1 MNFAVL
7 VFTGVQAEQRW
18 TKTIAQE
25 TEKQN
30 MGDIHED
37 PLAELALRL
46 RTLRVQ
52 RGLQMGGLQQRTGLG
67 RTTVSQVLNGHKV
80 PSESTLVA
88 LAKALGT
95 DVEPLLALRHAAAR
109 ITQVRENSPRRVVRR
124 VVRPMVQP
132 SFEERYLSYVAERH
146 SQLTVVG
153 LDLSRPERAC
163 WPLDVAYLS
172 LELAERPEGWPT
184 GSEEAD
190 RPSVEVKRAEH
201 ALSDCRRVLL
211 RGLAGSGKTT
221 LLQWLAVATAR
232 DELPEWKGQIPF
244 VLPLRTL
251 VRRGPLPEP
260 HDFLSAV
267 GTPLAASQPEGWAD
281 DVLARGKALVLVD
294 GIDEVPQE
302 HRGATRD
309 WLEQLLA
316 AYRDAHFVVTTRPSA
331 VPEGW
336 LASLRFTEL
345 SVRPMS
351 TADIGVFI
359 GRWHTAARH
368 SAATDVERSQLHDLE
383 AALQVTVRAQRDL
396 AQLSSTPLMCALI
409 CALHRD
415 RRGHLPHSRMELY
428 EAALSMLL
436 VRRDLERSIDVP
448 EGIQLTEHQSVQLL
462 QRLAYWLIRNRQTEM
477 GRATVLALVE
487 DALPAMQAVAEQGT
501 ADQILT
507 HLVGRSGLLRQPTV
521 DTIDFVHRT
530 FQDYLGA
537 KAAIE
542 AHDFPLLVNHAHD
555 DQWEDVIRMAVA
567 HARPTESAD
576 LLRRLVERGD
586 TEGEHRSRLHLLA
599 AASLQYAT
607 EIDPDARRLVEQRA
621 RTLMPPRSLE
631 EAMELAE
638 LGPGILDLLPGPQD
652 LENDEVGPVIET
664 AAAIGGDHAYAF
676 LRHFIRSLP
685 PGSAPIVLSRSWEHF
700 NADECARDIILPF
713 RDRLPKRINVH
724 TRDQR
729 NALRLLKPITDIIF
743 QQAFTEDEIT
753 EHLSPEHTHTLGIY
767 SGQLLTNLKFV
778 RRFPALQELSLSDCA
793 QLAHI
798 EDLAGLPITRLRLL
812 SLPDEFSF
820 DALDSLTGLTTLAL
834 YARLPWASLA
844 DLPALEGL
852 TSLALSA
859 WVGTR
864 LAGVSKWQQ
873 LQELTINT
881 APSEEEWQEV
891 AELPH
896 LAKLYISDYDLNR
909 AAPMR
914 NVTYLQLSSKS
925 HPQLDLIPDLFP
937 NLERLIINCRPSQP
951 DTTDIIPLSRIKGLQ
966 VSIGYASNVVGL
978 EKFPSGAVGL
988 YPRPRT
994 ETLWNAADSDPAQMP
1009 SPHTDAGRNKRPSHA
1024 TFSG

>member
-1 MNFAVL
+1 MEE
-7 VFTGVQAEQRW
+7 G
-18 TKTIAQE
+18 
-25 TEKQN
+25 
-30 MGDIHED
+30 HED

-46 RTLRVQ
+46 RTLRAQ

-67 RTTVSQVLNGHKV
+67 RTTVSQALNGHKV
-80 PSESTLVA
+80 PSEDTLVA
-88 LAKALGT
+88 LAKALST

-109 ITQVRENSPRRVVRR
+109 IPQVPDASPRRAVRR
-124 VVRPMVQP
+124 SVRPTVQP
-132 SFEERYLSYVAERH
+132 SFEERYLSYVAERY

-163 WPLDVAYLS
+163 WPLDAAYLS
-172 LELAERPEGWPT
+172 LELAERPEGWPA

-190 RPSVEVKRAEH
+190 RPSVVVKRAEH
-201 ALSDCRRVLL
+201 ALAGCRRVLL

-221 LLQWLAVATAR
+221 LLQWLAVAAAR
-232 DELPEWKGQIPF
+232 DELPERLAGWRGKIPF

-267 GTPLAASQPEGWAD
+267 GAPLAGSQREAWAD
-281 DVLARGKALVLVD
+281 GVLARGEALVLVD

-309 WLEQLLA
+309 WLERLLA

-336 LASLRFTEL
+336 LASSRFTEL

-351 TADIGVFI
+351 ATDTGVFV

-368 SAATDVERSQLHDLE
+368 SATTEAERSQLRDLE

-396 AQLSSTPLMCALI
+396 TQLSSTPLMCALI
-409 CALHRD
+409 CALHQD

-477 GRATVLALVE
+477 DHVTALALVG

-542 AHDFPLLVNHAHD
+542 AHDFPLLVNNAHD
-555 DQWEDVIRMAVA
+555 DQWEDVVRMAVA

-586 TEGEHRSRLHLLA
+586 AESEHRSRLHLLA

-607 EIDPDARRLVEQRA
+607 EIEPNARRLVEQRA
-621 RTLMPPRSLE
+621 RVLMPPRSHE
-631 EAMELAE
+631 EAEELAA
-638 LGPGILDLLPGPQD
+638 LGPGILDLLPGPQG
-652 LENDEVGPVIET
+652 LENDEVGPVVKT
-664 AAAIGGDHAYAF
+664 ATAIGGDHAYAF
-676 LRHFIRSLP
+676 LHRFIQSLP
-685 PGSAPIVLSRSWEHF
+685 PDSAPYERIEGWEHF
-700 NADECARDIILPF
+700 EADQYAQDILLSF
-713 RDRLPKRINVH
+713 QDRDRLSLEVRTH
-724 TRDQR
+724 DQR
-729 NALRLLKPITDIIF
+729 NALRLLKPITNIAYRE
-743 QQAFTEDEIT
+743 AFTEGEII
-753 EHLSPEHTHTLGIY
+753 EHLSPEHTQRLQIY
-767 SGQLLTNLKFV
+767 SGQLLTDLKFV
-778 RRFPALQELSLSDCA
+778 RKFTGLKELTLSECT
-793 QLAHI
+793 QLTHM
-798 EDLAGLPITRLRLL
+798 EDLAGLPLPDL
-812 SLPDEFSF
+812 SLLHMPGEFSF
-820 DALDSLTGLTTLAL
+820 DALDSLSELTDLSIYT
-834 YARLPWASLA
+834 RLPWESLA
-844 DLPALEGL
+844 ELPAPGGL
-852 TSLALSA
+852 TSLALGG
-859 WVGTR
+859 WIGTA
-864 LAGVSKWQQ
+864 LAGVSKWEH
-873 LQELTINT
+873 LQDLTINT
-881 APSEEEWQEV
+881 APDNGEWQEI
-891 AELPH
+891 AALPNLTELC
-896 LAKLYISDYDLNR
+896 ISDYDLNH
-909 AAPMR
+909 AVPMHS
-914 NVTYLQLSSKS
+914 VTYLRLLPDSD
-925 HPQLDLIPDLFP
+925 PQLDLIPNIFP
-937 NLERLIINCRPSQP
+937 NLERIFINCRGVQP
-951 DTTDIIPLSRIKGLQ
+951 DTADITPLSRIEGLQ
-966 VSIGYASNVVGL
+966 VSVSYASNVTGL
-978 EKFPSGAVGL
+978 EGFTPDAVGL

-994 ETLWNAADSDPAQMP
+994 AST
-1009 SPHTDAGRNKRPSHA
+1009 
-1024 TFSG
+1024 